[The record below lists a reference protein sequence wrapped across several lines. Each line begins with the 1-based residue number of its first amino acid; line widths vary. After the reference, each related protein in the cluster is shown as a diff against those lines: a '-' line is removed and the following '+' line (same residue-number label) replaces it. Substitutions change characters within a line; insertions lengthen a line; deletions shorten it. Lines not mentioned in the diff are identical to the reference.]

1 MTRSR
6 ARNKEASSHS
16 SNHHTLQPCH
26 RHSTRDGPQ
35 LSRHQG
41 SHPSSTQVGIEP
53 RNYMRLQEQDGR
65 VRTSQSGHKLA
76 KGSKV
81 ILCVHGQPLLNLTG
95 LIRITTGSMSDC
107 SCGAR
112 RTLALSVEGSFPD
125 SRFSSFRV
133 VNRLRTKLYQR
144 RLKRKTLGRKN
155 PRRGGY

>member
-6 ARNKEASSHS
+6 ARKEAASSHS

-26 RHSTRDGPQ
+26 RHSTRDDPYPG
-35 LSRHQG
+35 
-41 SHPSSTQVGIEP
+41 STQVGIKP
-53 RNYMRLQEQDGR
+53 RNYMRLEEHDGR
-65 VRTSQSGHKLA
+65 VRTSQSGHRLA

-95 LIRITTGSMSDC
+95 LIRISAGSMSDC

-133 VNRLRTKLYQR
+133 VNRLRTKLYR
-144 RLKRKTLGRKN
+144 RRPKRKTLGRKN